1 VQLTD
6 ELISEL
12 SELCGIVL
20 EYWDIF
26 GKKHVISVETQ
37 MAILKAMKL
46 KIDSVG
52 DIVKE
57 INERKWKL
65 WKSFIEP
72 VHVLSVNDQP
82 VVIPV
87 YIPIKEDEEAKLI
100 ISWSIEDDTKYNGN
114 NPPSP
119 PFSKGEKGGFLD
131 ENGQKAEFI
140 LAGDS
145 ITISEIQWIDGIRFI
160 KINLS
165 DMVCRVIGYYVI
177 HVECKHPENIFPCGV
192 NLLQKTSKVI
202 LTPDTCYIPPELQN
216 GRAWGLSVNLYSIR
230 SARNWGIGDFTDLKN
245 IVRWVANL
253 KGGFIGIN
261 PLHTIPNTKPFGIS
275 PYSPVSR
282 LYKNFIYLDV
292 ENLPE
297 VAESEDTKTI
307 MISENFNKELAELRK
322 GNLVDYERVTLLKER
337 MLKNAFALF
346 YKKYYTRNTRR
357 GKDFKKY
364 ITEEGTALESFA
376 IYMALASRH
385 NLRVSLSLNW
395 QEWPDE
401 YRSLSG
407 KVVQAFRKA
416 NKKGILFYKYIQW
429 LIDNQLKEV
438 AEEARNLGMA
448 VGLYN
453 DLAIGSLGGG
463 SDAWSYQDVVAREV
477 DVGAPPDDFSPDGQN
492 WGFPPLIPEK
502 LKETGYELFIQTIR
516 KNMKYGGAIRIDHAL
531 GMFRLFWIPRGLS
544 PKEGAYI
551 SYPSEDLLRIIALES
566 IRNRTV
572 VIAEDLGTIG
582 ENVRETL
589 QRFHMLSYRLF
600 YFERN
605 YPDPSFVPPEK
616 YPGMALCALTTHDLP
631 TIYGYWAGRDLEIK
645 KQLGIYRDDTIWLE
659 QINERERDKRLIL
672 SALKSQG
679 IIPDDYPSELK
690 TIPEMTSEL
699 CLAIYQYL
707 SLTPCKL
714 LLVSLDDIIGTLN
727 QQNMPG
733 TVDSYPNWLQKTPL
747 TLEEMVSDKRFTA
760 LSEMLNGPFK

>member
-1 VQLTD
+1 METGVQPTD

-12 SELCGIVL
+12 SELCGILL

-57 INERKWKL
+57 INEQKNKL
-65 WKSFIEP
+65 WKRFIEP
-72 VHVLSVNDQP
+72 VYVISVNDQP
-82 VVIPV
+82 VTIPV

-100 ISWSIEDDTKYNGN
+100 ISWSIED
-114 NPPSP
+114 
-119 PFSKGEKGGFLD
+119 

-145 ITISEIQWIDGIRFI
+145 ITISGIQWIDGIRFI

-165 DMVCRVIGYYVI
+165 NVVCRVIGYYVI
-177 HVECKHPENIFPCGV
+177 HVECKHPENIFPGGV
-192 NLLQKTSKVI
+192 TLLQKTSKVI
-202 LTPDTCYIPPELQN
+202 VTPDNCYLPPELQK
-216 GRAWGLSVNLYSIR
+216 GRTWGLSINLYSIR
-230 SARNWGIGDFTDLKN
+230 SARNWGTGDLTDLKN
-245 IVRWVANL
+245 IIRWVADL

-292 ENLPE
+292 ENIPD

-307 MISENFNKELAELRK
+307 MISENFNKELAELRE

-364 ITEEGTALESFA
+364 ITEEGTPLESFA
-376 IYMALASRH
+376 IYMALASLH
-385 NLRVSLSLNW
+385 NLRGSLSLNW
-395 QEWPDE
+395 QEWPDK

-463 SDAWSYQDVVAREV
+463 SDAWSYQDVVARGV

-492 WGFPPLIPEK
+492 
-502 LKETGYELFIQTIR
+502 
-516 KNMKYGGAIRIDHAL
+516 
-531 GMFRLFWIPRGLS
+531 
-544 PKEGAYI
+544 
-551 SYPSEDLLRIIALES
+551 
-566 IRNRTV
+566 
-572 VIAEDLGTIG
+572 
-582 ENVRETL
+582 
-589 QRFHMLSYRLF
+589 
-600 YFERN
+600 
-605 YPDPSFVPPEK
+605 
-616 YPGMALCALTTHDLP
+616 
-631 TIYGYWAGRDLEIK
+631 
-645 KQLGIYRDDTIWLE
+645 
-659 QINERERDKRLIL
+659 
-672 SALKSQG
+672 
-679 IIPDDYPSELK
+679 
-690 TIPEMTSEL
+690 
-699 CLAIYQYL
+699 
-707 SLTPCKL
+707 
-714 LLVSLDDIIGTLN
+714 
-727 QQNMPG
+727 
-733 TVDSYPNWLQKTPL
+733 
-747 TLEEMVSDKRFTA
+747 
-760 LSEMLNGPFK
+760 